1 MSANEG
7 VIVPDAK
14 QSGDGG
20 RKSGD
25 ISIIIPTLGRAMIR
39 KCLESI
45 AGGLLLPHTIVV
57 VDQSSANDVRN
68 WLEPLGGLGVK
79 VRYVPSSQT
88 GRAAGVN
95 RGIEA
100 VTTEYF
106 AITDDDCQVAPD
118 WLLNMRANLDANP
131 GAVITGRVEAGSDDP
146 VGIVVTSM
154 KPARYERPR
163 LKFDS
168 LCGGNMATS
177 RSVIRQVGLLDED
190 EALRC
195 SEDGEWAYR
204 ALRAGIP
211 IVYAPDAM
219 IHHYGWRDPGE
230 RQVQYRLY
238 ARSHGAFYGKY
249 LRRGDW
255 FIALRAMMH
264 FMRALR
270 RLVRGMIKGNTEEVR
285 IAKAY
290 LVWLIPGAITGF
302 RSQVGV
308 VTGGAVNA

>member
-1 MSANEG
+1 
-7 VIVPDAK
+7 VPGDL
-14 QSGDGG
+14 QSGGAG

-39 KCLESI
+39 NCLESI
-45 AGGLLLPHTIVV
+45 AQGGLLPHSIVV
-57 VDQSSANDVRN
+57 VDQSSSKEVQNS
-68 WLEPLGGLGVK
+68 LEPLAKLGVEVK
-79 VRYVPSSQT
+79 YVPSSQT

-118 WLLNMRANLDANP
+118 WLRNMWAHLEDEK
-131 GAVITGRVEAGSDDP
+131 GGVITGRVEAGGDDP
-146 VGIVVTSM
+146 VGIVVKSM
-154 KPARYERPR
+154 RPARYERPR

-177 RSVIRQVGLLDED
+177 KSVMRQVGLLDED
-190 EALRC
+190 KALCC

-204 ALRAGIP
+204 ALQAGIP
-211 IVYAPDAM
+211 IVYAPDAVVS
-219 IHHYGWRDPGE
+219 HYGWRDMGE
-230 RQVQYRLY
+230 RKVQYRLY

-255 FIALRAMMH
+255 FIALRVILH
-264 FMRALR
+264 HLRALR
-270 RLVRGMIKGNTEEVR
+270 RLVRGMLKGDTEEVR
-285 IAKAY
+285 IAWAY
-290 LVWLIPGAITGF
+290 LVWLIPGVITGF
-302 RSQVGV
+302 RSQTGV
-308 VTGGAVNA
+308 VTGGAVNAQS